1 MKADK
6 NKNPII
12 TYGYNHLEIGDPDN
26 PKPYRICGAL
36 TRNEAAK
43 SKYCMRPAGHGT
55 DHVGVGRCKLHGGMC
70 LAGPANPRWTGGR
83 YASIYKGRLAEYYK
97 GISQDDTNPLDVL
110 PELEAQRVIFLL
122 ALDRL
127 ASSNSKKMGS
137 AERLGRS
144 DDEIGASGMVGDGGG
159 RSIGDEDTLVDIQP
173 AEFLPPDIQNHINA
187 PPLPANY
194 SRVREED
201 IQLCRDLGNDIINT
215 VNKMISIRN
224 QTAMTRGELLYLM
237 ANMKEAINLF
247 VPKEKQRA
255 FVEYLM
261 EKVPIFE
268 SEEEEGRE
276 E

>member
-1 MKADK
+1 MTKKTD
-6 NKNPII
+6 NPII
-12 TYGYNHLEIGDPDN
+12 EYGYNHLDVGHPDN
-26 PKPYRICGAL
+26 PKSYRICGGK
-36 TRNEAAK
+36 TRNEETI
-43 SKYCMRPAGHGT
+43 SPVCTRPAGWGT
-55 DHVGVGRCKLHGGMC
+55 IHPGLGRCKLHGGAS
-70 LAGPANPRWTGGR
+70 LAGPDSPKWKSGR
-83 YASIYKGRLAEYYK
+83 YAWIWRGRLKEA
-97 GISQDDTNPLDVL
+97 GQRIQQDDTNPLDVL
-110 PELEAQRVIFLL
+110 PELEVQRVLFTL

-127 ASSNSKKMGS
+127 ANPNSKKMGS

-144 DDEIGASGMVGDGGG
+144 DDEIGANGMVGDGGG
-159 RSIGDEDTLVDIQP
+159 RSIGDEDTLVDIPP
-173 AEFLPPDIQNHINA
+173 AEFLPPDTQNHINV

-224 QTAMTRGELLYLM
+224 QTAMTRGELMYLM